1 MESVKDEQERT
12 WRLAN
17 ELQPREIP
25 ICDGSRMAGGLV
37 GSSERPKR
45 WLSKLVA
52 AEAEIKG
59 GVASTDQL
67 PPVLFPS
74 LSI

>member
-17 ELQPREIP
+17 ESQPREIP
-25 ICDGSRMAGGLV
+25 ICDGNRMAGGLV

-45 WLSKLVA
+45 W
-52 AEAEIKG
+52 AEQ
-59 GVASTDQL
+59 AS
-67 PPVLFPS
+67 
-74 LSI
+74 